1 MSQDNT
7 FHLSTS
13 AAETYEKQRV
23 PAIFG
28 PMAEATLNAISL
40 PPAKT
45 VLDVA
50 CGTGVMARAVAKRL
64 TTPARIVGCDLNPAM
79 IQVAYANT
87 PDGPHRFE
95 WTEAPA
101 QSMPLKDGEVD
112 LAFCQH
118 GLQFFPDKPAALAEI
133 RRIVKPDALVVVTC
147 WKAIPPFFAVV
158 ADVLK
163 VHIGDT
169 AATTAVQPFT
179 WNDADEVRELI
190 GAAGFNVAA
199 PQTISV
205 DRKLRCDAQAMRDEL
220 LSTPNEKALRA
231 AGEEATN
238 VVASEILKA
247 VTHFRDG
254 EFLVMPQKALLFEA
268 VAR

>member
-1 MSQDNT
+1 MGHFGRNASRVESVVQ
-7 FHLSTS
+7 LIP
-13 AAETYEKQRV
+13 KQQALHQADDR
-23 PAIFG
+23 FTG
-28 PMAEATLNAISL
+28 KLL
-40 PPAKT
+40 
-45 VLDVA
+45 
-50 CGTGVMARAVAKRL
+50 CGYRCLIGQGMIPGQNCQGSHADKRL

-79 IQVAYANT
+79 IRVARANT

-95 WTEAPA
+95 WIEAPA
-101 QSMPLKDGEVD
+101 QSMPLKDGAVD

-133 RRIVKPDALVVVTC
+133 RKIVKTDALVVVTC
-147 WKAIPPFFAVV
+147 WSAIPPFFAVV

-199 PQTISV
+199 PKTISV

-254 EFLVMPQKALLFEA
+254 EFLIMPQKALLFEA